1 MGDRRGQQQ
10 QSSRPKWSFSP
21 LASILLS
28 PIFRGGSIY
37 TSRLVSIVTH
47 TRGEPNKGAIGIDF
61 TKFFW
66 GNCQS
71 HEENQKEMVSMVFK
85 GGKMSG

>member
-47 TRGEPNKGAIGIDF
+47 RGPNKGAIEIDF